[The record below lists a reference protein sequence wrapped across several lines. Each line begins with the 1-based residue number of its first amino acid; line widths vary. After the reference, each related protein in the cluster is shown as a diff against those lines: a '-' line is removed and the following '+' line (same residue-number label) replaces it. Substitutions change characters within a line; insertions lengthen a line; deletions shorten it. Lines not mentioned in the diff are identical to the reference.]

1 MTADTVALG
10 GRLPLV
16 DPAAFTDDQQGLFDL
31 LSNTLVAWAKTVDVQ
46 ATTDDGRLIGPFNPA
61 LYSPAISAKFVELQM
76 FEPLHTSL
84 PERVREVVILAV
96 GAVWRAD
103 YELYA
108 HSAAAR
114 AAGIPED
121 AVKAL
126 TNGEIPD
133 GLSDEEKIAGR
144 VARRLCLDHGVD
156 DALYSEA
163 EKAFGRQGLVD
174 MAALIG
180 AYHGVCTTLTMF
192 NIAAPAQRTAAEG
205 NDS

>member
-1 MTADTVALG
+1 MTVHTDALG

-16 DPAAFTDDQQGLFDL
+16 DPAALTDDQQGLVDL
-31 LSNTLVAWAKTVDVQ
+31 LSNTLVAGVNSVGAQ
-46 ATTDDGRLIGPFNPA
+46 AATDDRRLIGPFNPA

-76 FEPLHTSL
+76 FELMHTSL
-84 PERVREVVILAV
+84 PERVRQVVILAV

-114 AAGIPED
+114 AAGISED

-126 TNGEIPD
+126 ANGEIPD
-133 GLSDEEKIAGR
+133 ELTEDEKIAGR
-144 VARRLCLDHGVD
+144 LARQLTSTHRVD
-156 DALYSEA
+156 DALYREA

-180 AYHGVCTTLTMF
+180 AYHGVCTTLTLF
-192 NIAAPAQRTAAEG
+192 EVPAPA
-205 NDS
+205 

>member
-1 MTADTVALG
+1 MTVHTNGHTEASDALG

-16 DPAAFTDDQQGLFDL
+16 DPAELTDDQKGLFDL
-31 LSNTLVAWAKTVDVQ
+31 LSNTLVAWAQSVDVQ
-46 ATTDDGRLIGPFNPA
+46 AATDDGRLIGPFNPA
-61 LYSPAISAKFVELQM
+61 LYSPAISAKFIELQM

-84 PERVREVVILAV
+84 PEPVRQVVILAV

-114 AAGIPED
+114 KAGISEE

-126 TNGEIPD
+126 NNGEIPD
-133 GLSDEEKIAGR
+133 DLSAEEKIAGR
-144 VARRLCLDHGVD
+144 VARQLSRDHRVD
-156 DALYSEA
+156 NALYHEA
-163 EKAFGRQGLVD
+163 EKAFGRKGLVD

-180 AYHGVCTTLTMF
+180 AYHCVCTTLNMF
-192 NIAAPAQRTAAEG
+192 NIAAP
-205 NDS
+205 S

>member
-1 MTADTVALG
+1 MTVHTNGHTEASDALG

-16 DPAAFTDDQQGLFDL
+16 DPAELTDDQKGLFDL
-31 LSNTLVAWAKTVDVQ
+31 LSNTLVAWAQSVDVQ
-46 ATTDDGRLIGPFNPA
+46 AATDDGRLIGPFNPA
-61 LYSPAISAKFVELQM
+61 LYSPAISAKFIELQM

-84 PERVREVVILAV
+84 PEPVRQVVILAV

-114 AAGIPED
+114 KAGISEE

-126 TNGEIPD
+126 NNGEIPD
-133 GLSDEEKIAGR
+133 DLSAEEKIAGR
-144 VARRLCLDHGVD
+144 VARQLSRDHRVD
-156 DALYSEA
+156 KALYHEA
-163 EKAFGRQGLVD
+163 EKAFGRKGLVD

-180 AYHGVCTTLTMF
+180 AYHCVCTTLNMF
-192 NIAAPAQRTAAEG
+192 NIAAP
-205 NDS
+205 S

>member
-1 MTADTVALG
+1 MNRRITMTVQTDALG

-16 DPAAFTDDQQGLFDL
+16 DPAASTDDQQALVDL
-31 LSNTLVAWAKTVDVQ
+31 LSNTLVAGVNSVGAQ
-46 ATTDDGRLIGPFNPA
+46 AATEDGRLIGPFNPA

-76 FEPLHTSL
+76 FELMHTSL
-84 PERVREVVILAV
+84 PERVRQVVILAV

-114 AAGIPED
+114 AAGVSEH

-126 TNGEIPD
+126 ANGEIPD
-133 GLSDEEKIAGR
+133 ELSEDEKIAGR
-144 VARRLCLDHGVD
+144 LARQLTSTHRVD
-156 DALYSEA
+156 DTLDSEA
-163 EKAFGRQGLVD
+163 EKAFGSQGLVD

-180 AYHGVCTTLTMF
+180 AYHGVCTTLSLF
-192 NIAAPAQRTAAEG
+192 EVPAPA
-205 NDS
+205 

>member
-1 MTADTVALG
+1 MTVHTTGHTEASDALG

-16 DPAAFTDDQQGLFDL
+16 DPAELTDDQKGLFDL
-31 LSNTLVAWAKTVDVQ
+31 LSNTLVAWAQSVDVQ
-46 ATTDDGRLIGPFNPA
+46 AATDDGRLIGPFNPA
-61 LYSPAISAKFVELQM
+61 LYSPAISAKFIELQM

-84 PERVREVVILAV
+84 PEPVRQVVILAV

-114 AAGIPED
+114 KAGISEE

-126 TNGEIPD
+126 NNGEIPD
-133 GLSDEEKIAGR
+133 DLSAEEKIAGR
-144 VARRLCLDHGVD
+144 VARQLSRDHRVD
-156 DALYSEA
+156 NALYHEA
-163 EKAFGRQGLVD
+163 EKAFGRKGLVD

-180 AYHGVCTTLTMF
+180 AYHCVCTTLNMF
-192 NIAAPAQRTAAEG
+192 NIAAP
-205 NDS
+205 S

>member
-1 MTADTVALG
+1 VTVHTTGHTEASDALG

-16 DPAAFTDDQQGLFDL
+16 DPAELTDDQKGLFDL
-31 LSNTLVAWAKTVDVQ
+31 LSNTLVAWAQSVDVQ
-46 ATTDDGRLIGPFNPA
+46 AATDDGRLIGPFNPA
-61 LYSPAISAKFVELQM
+61 LYSPAISAKFIELQM

-84 PERVREVVILAV
+84 PEPVRQVVILAV

-114 AAGIPED
+114 KAGISEV

-126 TNGEIPD
+126 NNGEIPD
-133 GLSDEEKIAGR
+133 DLSAEEKIAGR
-144 VARRLCLDHGVD
+144 VARQLSRDHRVD
-156 DALYSEA
+156 NALYHEA
-163 EKAFGRQGLVD
+163 EKAFGRKGLVD

-180 AYHGVCTTLTMF
+180 AYHCVCTTLNMF
-192 NIAAPAQRTAAEG
+192 NIAAP
-205 NDS
+205 S

>member
-1 MTADTVALG
+1 MTVDADALG

-16 DPAAFTDDQQGLFDL
+16 DAAALTDDQQKLFDL
-31 LSNTLVAWAKTVDVQ
+31 LSNTLVAGVNSVGGQ
-46 ATTDDGRLIGPFNPA
+46 AATDDGRLIGPFNPA

-76 FEPLHTSL
+76 FELMHTTL
-84 PERVREVVILAV
+84 PERVRQVVILAV

-108 HSAAAR
+108 HSAAVR
-114 AAGIPED
+114 AAGISED
-121 AVKAL
+121 VVKAL
-126 TNGEIPD
+126 ANGEIPD

-144 VARRLCLDHGVD
+144 VARRLCLDHRVD
-156 DALYSEA
+156 DALDRAA

-192 NIAAPAQRTAAEG
+192 NIAAPA
-205 NDS
+205 

>member
-1 MTADTVALG
+1 MTAQTDALG

-16 DPAAFTDDQQGLFDL
+16 NPAALTRDQQGLVDL
-31 LSNTLVAWAKTVDVQ
+31 LSNTLVAGVNSVGAQ
-46 ATTDDGRLIGPFNPA
+46 AATDDGRLIGPFNPA
-61 LYSPAISAKFVELQM
+61 LYSPAISAKFVEQQM
-76 FEPLHTSL
+76 FELMHTSL
-84 PERVREVVILAV
+84 PERVRQVVILAV

-114 AAGIPED
+114 AAGISEH

-126 TNGEIPD
+126 ANGEIPD
-133 GLSDEEKIAGR
+133 ELSEHEKIAGR
-144 VARRLCLDHGVD
+144 LARQLTSTHRVD
-156 DALYSEA
+156 DTLYREA
-163 EKAFGRQGLVD
+163 EKAFGKQSLVD

-192 NIAAPAQRTAAEG
+192 NIAAPA
-205 NDS
+205 

>member
-1 MTADTVALG
+1 MSVQTDALG

-16 DPAAFTDDQQGLFDL
+16 DPAALTDDQQALVDL
-31 LSNTLVAWAKTVDVQ
+31 LSNTLVAGVNSVGAQ
-46 ATTDDGRLIGPFNPA
+46 AATEDGRLIGPFNPA

-76 FEPLHTSL
+76 FELMHTSL
-84 PERVREVVILAV
+84 PERVRQVVILAV

-114 AAGIPED
+114 AAGVSEH

-126 TNGEIPD
+126 ANGEIPD
-133 GLSDEEKIAGR
+133 ELSEDEKIAGR
-144 VARRLCLDHGVD
+144 LARQLTSTHRVD
-156 DALYSEA
+156 DTLDSEA
-163 EKAFGRQGLVD
+163 EKAFGSQGLVD

-180 AYHGVCTTLTMF
+180 AYHGVCTTLSLF
-192 NIAAPAQRTAAEG
+192 EVPAPA
-205 NDS
+205 

>member
-16 DPAAFTDDQQGLFDL
+16 DPAALTDDQQGLFDL

-114 AAGIPED
+114 VAGISGD
-121 AVKAL
+121 AVNAL
-126 TNGEIPD
+126 ANGEIPN

-144 VARRLCLDHGVD
+144 VARRLCLDHCVD
-156 DALYSEA
+156 DALYREA

-192 NIAAPAQRTAAEG
+192 NIAAPA
-205 NDS
+205 

>member
-1 MTADTVALG
+1 MTVHTDASEALG

-16 DPAAFTDDQQGLFDL
+16 DPAALTDDQRGLFDL
-31 LSNTLVAWAKTVDVQ
+31 LSHTLVAWAKSVDVQ
-46 ATTDDGRLIGPFNPA
+46 AATDDGRLIGPFNPA
-61 LYSPAISAKFVELQM
+61 LYSPAISAKFIELQM

-84 PERVREVVILAV
+84 NERVRQVVILAV

-114 AAGIPED
+114 KAGISED
-121 AVKAL
+121 AVNAL
-126 TNGEIPD
+126 ASGEIPD
-133 GLSDEEKIAGR
+133 GLSDDEKIAGR
-144 VARRLCLDHGVD
+144 VARQLCLDHRVD
-156 DALYSEA
+156 DALYREA

-180 AYHGVCTTLTMF
+180 AYHGVCATLTMF
-192 NIAAPAQRTAAEG
+192 NIAAPA
-205 NDS
+205 

>member
-1 MTADTVALG
+1 VTVHTTGHTGASDALG

-16 DPAAFTDDQQGLFDL
+16 DPAALTGDQRGLFDL
-31 LSNTLVAWAKTVDVQ
+31 LSHTLVAWAKSVNVL
-46 ATTDDGRLIGPFNPA
+46 AATDDGRLIGPFNPA
-61 LYSPAISAKFVELQM
+61 LYSPAISAKFIELQM

-84 PERVREVVILAV
+84 PEPVREVVILAV

-114 AAGIPED
+114 KAGISEE

-126 TNGEIPD
+126 NNGEIPD
-133 GLSDEEKIAGR
+133 DLSAEEKIAGR
-144 VARRLCLDHGVD
+144 VARQLSRDHRVD
-156 DALYSEA
+156 NTLYHEA
-163 EKAFGRQGLVD
+163 EKAFGRKGLVD

-180 AYHGVCTTLTMF
+180 AYHCVCTTLTMF
-192 NIAAPAQRTAAEG
+192 NIAAP
-205 NDS
+205 S